1 MSDINTAKGPNVL
14 MILSSV
20 FMTFGSLITGSI
32 LMWERAFMLHNHIF
46 LTGSDMV
53 TAFLALVLIILEVIY
68 IISVLLTRL
77 KMMHYKGLT
86 IKKLAVA
93 MLILNIILFIHCF
106 ICFAYLDNWVPEGY
120 FTLADILILFT
131 VPGIIVKI
139 LALIGASRSAK

>member
-1 MSDINTAKGPNVL
+1 MSDNNNSKTPNGL

-20 FMTFGSLITGSI
+20 LMTLGSLITSLI
-32 LMWERAFMLHNHIF
+32 LILEGEFFEQNSNF
-46 LTGSDMV
+46 LTASDIV
-53 TAFLALVLIILEVIY
+53 AELLAFILIIVEVIY
-68 IISVLLTRL
+68 IISVLLTKL
-77 KMMHYKGLT
+77 EMMRYNALT
-86 IKKLAVA
+86 MKNLAVA